1 MNDRPL
7 ISVVVP
13 AYNHEQFIGE
23 ALRSLIAQTYPHLD
37 LLVLDDGST
46 DTTYARIEEL
56 RPELVRRFSRVEIA
70 TKPNEGSGR
79 TISRCLEL
87 VRNDLVYLLD
97 SDDIAHP
104 DAIDRLLSCMASSD
118 VALAVGDNEYID
130 ADGRP
135 VAMERGHE
143 RYSTLLAYYTK
154 PRADFSVEK
163 DFGSYPS
170 LIQGNYVPNGWLLR
184 RACVA
189 DVGGYVLDLALDDWP
204 LLLRLAKK
212 YRLCFAGAVLGKCR
226 VHEKNTLAVHA
237 DRLFLDTA
245 RILLQE
251 RAYCRQ
257 HGFEP
262 EWMKHAQS
270 VFARITPE
278 QIESIVENPA
288 ADENWWEEKYSRIDD
303 LVRIGTLQQ
312 DCWRVQADLD
322 RETEQVRVSIA
333 EQTRLQSSLDERAET
348 VRTLVAK
355 QTRLQS
361 SLDERAETVR
371 RLVAKQTRLQSSLD
385 QRAETVRELAA
396 EQTRLQSSLADS
408 AEILRASTAEQTRL
422 RTLHGSDRS
431 QIESLLHDLTSSS
444 ARLAE
449 LESSRSW
456 RWTEPL
462 RRGWGALRR
471 LETRSWEI
479 VLESPRAD
487 PARLGG
493 LILSGWAFHRRAP
506 VTKIELSVHGERPFA
521 AEYGIERPDVAAAFP
536 RCDVGRPGFRAWTQ
550 VTEDPVTL
558 QIKLFCNDG
567 RTQIVHRKLRRTA
580 AMNDQAREWY
590 GAPNPFEAS
599 WLGFVRD
606 RLRYGA
612 IGADIWQ
619 SRRIRGWIRGQGE
632 AEALAKASDSL
643 GDSPVIVEVGTFLG
657 CSTVLLA
664 GPCKR
669 RGSGRVHCVDAFSPI
684 GDDDALPIYRAIA
697 GSLGMPLKEA
707 FEQNMR
713 RAGLSDWITV
723 HEMKSE
729 EAARRWNTPIDMLF
743 LDGDVSIAGS
753 RDIFQTWSPFLRAG
767 GILAINGT
775 VDRSSTGSF
784 RVVEEFVRPP
794 AYENV
799 RRVDH
804 ITFAM
809 KSGRV

>member
-13 AYNHEQFIGE
+13 AYNHEQFVSA
-23 ALRSLIAQTYPHLD
+23 ALRSLIAQTYPHLE
-37 LLVLDDGST
+37 LFVLDDGST

-70 TKPNEGSGR
+70 TQPNAGSSR
-79 TISRCLEL
+79 AISRCLEL
-87 VRNDLVYLLD
+87 VRSDFVYMLD

-104 DAIDRLLSCMASSD
+104 DAIDRLLPCMACPD

-135 VAMERGHE
+135 VALERGSE
-143 RYSTLLAYYTK
+143 RHSTLLAYYTK
-154 PRADFSVEK
+154 TRADFLAEK

-184 RACVA
+184 RSCVA
-189 DVGGYVLDLALDDWP
+189 DVGGYTFDFMLDDWP

-212 YRLCFAGAVLGKCR
+212 YRLCFAGAVLGKRR
-226 VHEKNTLAVHA
+226 VHDKNTLAVHA

-245 RILLQE
+245 RILLAE
-251 RAYCRQ
+251 RAYCRE
-257 HGFEP
+257 HGLES
-262 EWMKHAQS
+262 EWMNHAQS
-270 VFARITPE
+270 VFERITPE
-278 QIESIVENPA
+278 QIKSLVENPA
-288 ADENWWEEKYSRIDD
+288 ADEHWWEEKWSRIDD
-303 LVRIGTLQQ
+303 LVRIATLQR

-322 RETEQVRVSIA
+322 HKTEQARVSIA
-333 EQTRLQSSLDERAET
+333 EQSRLQSTLDERAET
-348 VRTLVAK
+348 VRALVAE
-355 QTRLQS
+355 QARL
-361 SLDERAETVR
+361 R
-371 RLVAKQTRLQSSLD
+371 
-385 QRAETVRELAA
+385 
-396 EQTRLQSSLADS
+396 SSLADS
-408 AEILRASTAEQTRL
+408 AEILRVSMAEQARL
-422 RTLHGSDRS
+422 RTLHESDRS
-431 QIESLLHDLTSSS
+431 EIESILNDLTSSS
-444 ARLAE
+444 ARLADF
-449 LESSRSW
+449 ESSRSW

-471 LETRSWEI
+471 LEIRSWEV
-479 VLESPRAD
+479 VLETPRAD
-487 PARLGG
+487 PASLGG
-493 LILSGWAFHRRAP
+493 LVLSGWAFHRGAP
-506 VTKIELSVHGERPFA
+506 ITKIELSVRGQRPFA

-536 RCDVGRPGFRAWTQ
+536 KRDVGRPGFRAWAQ

-558 QIKLFCNDG
+558 QIKLFCGDG
-567 RTQIVHRKLRRTA
+567 RTQIVHRRLRRTS

-590 GAPNPFEAS
+590 GAPNRFGAS
-599 WLGFVRD
+599 WLGLVRD

-612 IGADIWQ
+612 IGADVWQ
-619 SRRIRGWIRGQGE
+619 SRRIRGWLRGNGE

-643 GDSPVIVEVGTFLG
+643 ADSPVIVEVGTFLG

-664 GPCKR
+664 GPRKR
-669 RGSGRVHCVDAFSPI
+669 RGSGRVHCVDSFSPT
-684 GDDDALPIYRAIA
+684 GDDDALPIYRVIA
-697 GSLGMPLKEA
+697 DSLGMPMKQA

-723 HEMKSE
+723 HEMKSD
-729 EAARRWNTPIDMLF
+729 EAAQRWNTPIDMLF

-753 RDIFQTWSPFLRAG
+753 REIFQAWSPFLRAG

-775 VDRSSTGSF
+775 VDRSSRTGSF

-799 RRVDH
+799 HRVDH
-804 ITFAM
+804 ITFAV